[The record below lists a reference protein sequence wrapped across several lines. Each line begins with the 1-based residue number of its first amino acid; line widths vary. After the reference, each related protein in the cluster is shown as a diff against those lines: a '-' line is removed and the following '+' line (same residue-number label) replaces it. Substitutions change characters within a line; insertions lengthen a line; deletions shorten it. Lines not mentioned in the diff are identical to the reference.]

1 MSSFRNGFS
10 VRRLRIKCFL
20 FTTQYLSFSGES
32 VSPPT
37 YCSEKW
43 EKKAPEVFRNLFS
56 TVKSNRKS
64 IQRRTKGTSS
74 SRNDG
79 ARDYLRPHNY
89 PFFPT
94 YSGARLPS
102 PIQWYVA
109 LGNDKLILVGWS
121 GGRRRRCARLGYHT
135 QILYSP
141 TSTGEARDTETQWHC
156 PRRRRHRRCR
166 CSFIGGDLCGRP
178 LISRFCAQ
186 HNKAFCMAVLAH
198 KFHP

>member
-1 MSSFRNGFS
+1 MFSDTKHLILKFADTKIPTIKNGFS
-10 VRRLRIKCFL
+10 VERLRIKCFL
-20 FTTQYLSFSGES
+20 FTTQYLSFPAK
-32 VSPPT
+32 VFRARPT
-37 YCSEKW
+37 VAKS

-74 SRNDG
+74 SRNDA

-121 GGRRRRCARLGYHT
+121 GGRLTGGGMGTVRK
-135 QILYSP
+135 YSTHLRAS
-141 TSTGEARDTETQWHC
+141 TSTGAASATV
-156 PRRRRHRRCR
+156 RCR
-166 CSFIGGDLCGRP
+166 GSVVRPPFYWRGFMRAPSDKPLLCST
-178 LISRFCAQ
+178 
-186 HNKAFCMAVLAH
+186 
-198 KFHP
+198 